1 MIDRVHTDLQR
12 EDFQHALK
20 QFDSYI
26 DVTPDDLM
34 QITQLAQGYAH
45 RRQAEQLLVRDIMTT
60 DVATVTPATSLRD
73 AARILLELRISG
85 LPVTDTGNRLVGI
98 VTEADFL
105 TAIGIPYHHPAHS
118 LWQTLESM
126 FTHQSRRWN
135 APESVGDI
143 MATQVITVTE
153 DQTLHDVIDAMKS
166 HHIKRVVVIDEQR
179 QVRGIVT
186 RSNLVRVLL
195 RRIL

>member
-186 RSNLVRVLL
+186 CSNLVRVLL